1 MKNLDSS
8 HMITLND
15 NSLYLINLDSK
26 EIKEKID
33 ISNQTSYIT
42 EIYNND
48 NQKNRFIILI
58 SKVDGFVT
66 FKIGQIES
74 MHNIIQK

>member
-48 NQKNRFIILI
+48 N
-58 SKVDGFVT
+58 
-66 FKIGQIES
+66 
-74 MHNIIQK
+74 